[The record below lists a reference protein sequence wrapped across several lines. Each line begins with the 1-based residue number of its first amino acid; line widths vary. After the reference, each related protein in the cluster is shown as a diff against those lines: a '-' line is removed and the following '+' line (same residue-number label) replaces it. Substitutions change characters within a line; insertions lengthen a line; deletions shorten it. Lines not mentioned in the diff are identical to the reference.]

1 VMTYAAA
8 PPAGGAETTQVIGVT
23 LAALVLT
30 GALLFYGHGHR
41 SGRSGALAWTA
52 RLSSRLSGFP
62 GWAAFPAG
70 LATASLG
77 VAGLGLYWDVALHT
91 AQGRDAGPLANPSH
105 YLILAGLFGIFG
117 AGWAA
122 IVLPRKRPGPSAVR
136 ISGDWYAPVGG
147 VLLAAAASFAL
158 IGFPLDDLWH
168 RLFGQDVTLWG
179 PTHLM
184 LIGGGVLTIPG
195 IVVLLAEGRRAS
207 QASGRPATRRTPGRL
222 ERLWSTGLRTFIA
235 LSTGGGLLAGLSAF
249 QGEFDFG
256 VPQYSLLFHPLSLA
270 VAAGLALVAARVL
283 VGPGGALGAVLFFWI
298 VRGLLVLIVGGGLG
312 EPVAA
317 IPLYAAAAVVVE
329 LVALATL
336 RRTGPYGLALTAGPL
351 IGVIGTLAEYG
362 WADMAMPIA
371 WPAHMLPEAMLVAVP
386 AATGAAVVGAF
397 FAGALRPDYDV
408 GLTRRAW
415 LAPALGVIAIA
426 IPALALLPTDDPP
439 RDAKALVTLDRT
451 SPGSADVT
459 VRLTPPT
466 TANGAEWVQGLAW
479 QGKEHRLVT
488 GSMKRIGPGVYRT
501 TDPLPLHG
509 TWKSVVRI
517 HRGRTRMSVPVY
529 LPGDE
534 AIPVAGVP
542 ARSGVTRSFESDIV
556 LLQRERKLD
565 TAPWLWPTASAAIA
579 LLVAAILALQGWGL
593 IRVARAGVRTD
604 DPARSAHHRRRRR
617 AYSPRTRAE
626 GARSQ

>member
-1 VMTYAAA
+1 MMTYAAA

-30 GALLFYGHGHR
+30 SALLFYGHGHR
-41 SGRSGALAWTA
+41 SGRSSALAYVA

-62 GWAAFPAG
+62 GWAAFPAA

-77 VAGLGLYWDVALHT
+77 IAGLGLYWDVALHI

-158 IGFPLDDLWH
+158 IGFPLDDMWH

-195 IVVLLAEGRRAS
+195 IVVLLAEGRRATR
-207 QASGRPATRRTPGRL
+207 GEHPPRRPNRI

-270 VAAGLALVAARVL
+270 IAAGLALVAARVL

-298 VRGLLVLIVGGGLG
+298 VRGLLVLIVGVGFG
-312 EPVAA
+312 EPVAS
-317 IPLYAAAAVVVE
+317 IPLYAAEAVVVE

-351 IGVIGTLAEYG
+351 IGVIGTMAEYA
-362 WADMAMPIA
+362 WADAAMPIA

-397 FAGALRPDYDV
+397 FAGALRPDYAT
-408 GLTRRAW
+408 GTTPRAW
-415 LAPALGVIAIA
+415 MAPALGVVAIA

-439 RDAKALVTLDRT
+439 RDAKALITLDRT
-451 SPGSADVT
+451 SPDSAQVT
-459 VRLTPPT
+459 VRLTPS
-466 TANGAEWVQGLAW
+466 TAADGAEWVQGLAW
-479 QGKEHRLVT
+479 QGEEHRLVT
-488 GSMKRIGPGVYRT
+488 ASMRHVGPGVYRT

-529 LPGDE
+529 LPADA

-556 LLQRERKLD
+556 MLQRERKLD
-565 TAPWLWPTASAAIA
+565 TASWLWPTASAVIG

-593 IRVARAGVRTD
+593 IRVARTSEHTR
-604 DPARSAHHRRRRR
+604 DPSRRPTRARRRRG
-617 AYSPRTRAE
+617 AHSPRTQIE